1 MGWNR
6 SAMQM
11 NDNKNSG
18 RKLNVIEME
27 NKRAF
32 PINDKKKH
40 QANYG

>member
-1 MGWNR
+1 
-6 SAMQM
+6 M

-32 PINDKKKH
+32 PINDKKNIKQIMVNMRWKNKH
-40 QANYG
+40 